1 MLADT
6 PADDPHGEAA
16 PAEEEE
22 EPIVYDG
29 PLPAD
34 IAGTPFAIFRAVD
47 IWERLASHPDTRPHV
62 ADSGFRAAVERL
74 RALDGQAAAREVME
88 DPRLAQALMAM
99 QGGKDR
105 LKLREEDML
114 QAEVGGRMKRRTQRD
129 PVQLPHLE
137 RAHGHATAAAAK
149 EAGNAHFKAGEYP
162 DAAACYARALS
173 LAADG
178 GGGAAARETS
188 YMYELGFPQRHF
200 GATEPW
206 AEAIKTE
213 AAELFHAA
221 SGVVGEWVEAFKAK
235 ATAVEL

>member
-1 MLADT
+1 MLDET
-6 PADDPHGEAA
+6 PADEPQGEL

-105 LKLREEDML
+105 LKLREEDMV
-114 QAEVGGRMKRRTQRD
+114 QAEVGGRMKRRGPVQRPSRPFRGPLPDSSRNLSARRD

-137 RAHGHATAAAAK
+137 RAHGH
-149 EAGNAHFKAGEYP
+149 GDP
-162 DAAACYARALS
+162 
-173 LAADG
+173 
-178 GGGAAARETS
+178 
-188 YMYELGFPQRHF
+188 
-200 GATEPW
+200 
-206 AEAIKTE
+206 
-213 AAELFHAA
+213 
-221 SGVVGEWVEAFKAK
+221 
-235 ATAVEL
+235 

>member
-6 PADDPHGEAA
+6 PADEPQGEAA

-114 QAEVGGRMKRRTQRD
+114 QAEVGGRMKRRR
-129 PVQLPHLE
+129 PSP
-137 RAHGHATAAAAK
+137 
-149 EAGNAHFKAGEYP
+149 
-162 DAAACYARALS
+162 
-173 LAADG
+173 
-178 GGGAAARETS
+178 
-188 YMYELGFPQRHF
+188 
-200 GATEPW
+200 
-206 AEAIKTE
+206 
-213 AAELFHAA
+213 AAEPALPRA
-221 SGVVGEWVEAFKAK
+221 SPGQFQEPSR
-235 ATAVEL
+235 